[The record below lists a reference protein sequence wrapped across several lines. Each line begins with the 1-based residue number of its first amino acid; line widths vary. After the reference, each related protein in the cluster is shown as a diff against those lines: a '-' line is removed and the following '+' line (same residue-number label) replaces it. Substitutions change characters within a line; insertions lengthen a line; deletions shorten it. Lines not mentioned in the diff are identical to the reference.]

1 MIKTNRERIAEYRSK
16 AADYAARA
24 DALEAQEK
32 AAAALEAQEKAA
44 AALELLKQGDVIR
57 FNYGRGE
64 TRGGFTGEVR
74 AVFDTDKGKGI
85 KVIKGSG
92 ADEEIV
98 TIRPGDIV
106 AIGEEVREADAEQG
120 SGELAPVDPLAG
132 IE

>member
-1 MIKTNRERIAEYRSK
+1 MTKTSRERIAEYRSK

-32 AAAALEAQEKAA
+32 AAAALE
-44 AALELLKQGDVIR
+44 LLKQGDVIR

-64 TRGGFTGEVR
+64 SRGVYNGEVR
-74 AVFDTDKGKGI
+74 AVFDTDKGRGI

-106 AIGEEVREADAEQG
+106 GIGVPEKDTESAQG
-120 SGELAPVDPLAG
+120 SGELAPADPLAG

>member
-1 MIKTNRERIAEYRSK
+1 MAKTVEEKIVFL
-16 AADYAARA
+16 AARISEDTKKLEELKA
-24 DALEAQEK
+24 SVAAQRALTS
-32 AAAALEAQEKAA
+32 
-44 AALELLKQGDVIR
+44 LKQGDVIR

-64 TRGGFTGEVR
+64 TRGEFMGEVR
-74 AVFDTDKGKGI
+74 AVFDTDKGKGKGI

-106 AIGEEVREADAEQG
+106 GIGEEVRETVAQDAEATQG
-120 SGELAPVDPLAG
+120 SGGLAPADPLAG

>member
-24 DALEAQEK
+24 D
-32 AAAALEAQEKAA
+32 ALEAQEKAA

-85 KVIKGSG
+85 KAIKGSG

>member
-1 MIKTNRERIAEYRSK
+1 MAKTIAERIAEYRSK
-16 AADYAARA
+16 AADYTAKA

-32 AAAALEAQEKAA
+32 AAAALDS
-44 AALELLKQGDVIR
+44 LKQGDVIR

-64 TRGGFTGEVR
+64 TRGEFTGEVR

-106 AIGEEVREADAEQG
+106 SIGEEVQETSASEAEVKSG
-120 SGELAPVDPLAG
+120 GELAPVDPLAG

>member
-1 MIKTNRERIAEYRSK
+1 MAKTVEEKIVFL
-16 AADYAARA
+16 AARISDDTKKLEELKA
-24 DALEAQEK
+24 SVAAQRALTS
-32 AAAALEAQEKAA
+32 
-44 AALELLKQGDVIR
+44 LKQGDVIR

-64 TRGGFTGEVR
+64 TRGEFMGEVR

-106 AIGEEVREADAEQG
+106 GVGEEVRETGAPEAEVKQG
-120 SGELAPVDPLAG
+120 SGELASADPLAG

>member
-1 MIKTNRERIAEYRSK
+1 MAKTIAERIAEYRSK
-16 AADYAARA
+16 AADYTAKA

-32 AAAALEAQEKAA
+32 AAAALDS
-44 AALELLKQGDVIR
+44 LKQGDVIR

-64 TRGGFTGEVR
+64 TRGEFTGEVR

-106 AIGEEVREADAEQG
+106 GIGEEVRETSAPEAEVKQG
-120 SGELAPVDPLAG
+120 GELAPVDPLAG

>member
-24 DALEAQEK
+24 D
-32 AAAALEAQEKAA
+32 ALEAQEKAA

-92 ADEEIV
+92 ADEEIRSVQV
-98 TIRPGDIV
+98 TSWLSVRKYGRPMRSKVAANSRRSIRWRALNERV
-106 AIGEEVREADAEQG
+106 CR
-120 SGELAPVDPLAG
+120 
-132 IE
+132 

>member
-1 MIKTNRERIAEYRSK
+1 MAKTIAERIAEYRSK
-16 AADYAARA
+16 AADYTAKA
-24 DALEAQEK
+24 DALEAQEQ
-32 AAAALEAQEKAA
+32 AAARLES
-44 AALELLKQGDVIR
+44 LKQGDVIN

-64 TRGGFTGEVR
+64 SRGVYHGEVR
-74 AVFDTDKGKGI
+74 SVFDTDKGKGI

-106 AIGEEVREADAEQG
+106 GIGEEVREASAPEVEVKQG
-120 SGELAPVDPLAG
+120 SGERAPVDPLAG

>member
-1 MIKTNRERIAEYRSK
+1 MAKTIAERIAEYRSK
-16 AADYAARA
+16 AADYTAKA

-32 AAAALEAQEKAA
+32 AAARLES
-44 AALELLKQGDVIR
+44 LKQGDVIN

-64 TRGGFTGEVR
+64 SRGVYNGEVR
-74 AVFDTDKGKGI
+74 SVFDTDKGKGI

-106 AIGEEVREADAEQG
+106 GIGEEVRETAAPEAEVKQG
-120 SGELAPVDPLAG
+120 GGELAPVDPLAG

>member
-1 MIKTNRERIAEYRSK
+1 MAKTIAERIAEYRSK
-16 AADYAARA
+16 AADYTAKA

-32 AAAALEAQEKAA
+32 AAARLES
-44 AALELLKQGDVIR
+44 LKQGDVIN

-64 TRGGFTGEVR
+64 SRGVYHGEVR
-74 AVFDTDKGKGI
+74 SVFDTDKGKGI

-106 AIGEEVREADAEQG
+106 GIGEEVRETAAPEAEAKQG
-120 SGELAPVDPLAG
+120 TGEHAPADPLAG

>member
-1 MIKTNRERIAEYRSK
+1 MAKTIAERIADYRAK
-16 AADYAARA
+16 AADYTAKA

-32 AAAALEAQEKAA
+32 AADALDA
-44 AALELLKQGDVIR
+44 LKQGDTIR

-64 TRGGFTGEVR
+64 TRGEFAGEVR

-106 AIGEEVREADAEQG
+106 AIGEEVREAVASEAEAKQG
-120 SGELAPVDPLAG
+120 NGELAPVDPLAG

>member
-1 MIKTNRERIAEYRSK
+1 MAKTIAERIADYRAK
-16 AADYAARA
+16 AADYTAKA
-24 DALEAQEK
+24 DALETQEK
-32 AAAALEAQEKAA
+32 AAAALDA
-44 AALELLKQGDVIR
+44 LKQGDTIR

-64 TRGGFTGEVR
+64 TRGEFAGEVR

-106 AIGEEVREADAEQG
+106 AIGEEVRETPAPEAEVKQG
-120 SGELAPVDPLAG
+120 AGEFAPTDPLAG

>member
-1 MIKTNRERIAEYRSK
+1 MAKTIAERIAEYRSK
-16 AADYAARA
+16 AADYAA
-24 DALEAQEK
+24 K
-32 AAAALEAQEKAA
+32 AAALEAQEKAA
-44 AALELLKQGDVIR
+44 AKLDSLQQGDTIR

-64 TRGGFTGEVR
+64 TRCEFTGEVR

-106 AIGEEVREADAEQG
+106 AIGEEVRETAAPEAEVKQG
-120 SGELAPVDPLAG
+120 TGEHAPVDPLAG

>member
-1 MIKTNRERIAEYRSK
+1 MAKTIAERIADYRSK
-16 AADYAARA
+16 AADYTTKA

-32 AAAALEAQEKAA
+32 AAARLQS
-44 AALELLKQGDVIR
+44 LKQGDVIN

-64 TRGGFTGEVR
+64 SRGVYHGEVR
-74 AVFDTDKGKGI
+74 SVFDTDKGKGI

-106 AIGEEVREADAEQG
+106 GIGEEVRETNAPEAEVKQG
-120 SGELAPVDPLAG
+120 TGEHAPVDPLAG

>member
-1 MIKTNRERIAEYRSK
+1 MAKTIADRITEYRAK
-16 AADYAARA
+16 AADYTAKA

-32 AAAALEAQEKAA
+32 AAAALDS
-44 AALELLKQGDVIR
+44 LKQGDVIR

-64 TRGGFTGEVR
+64 TRGEFTGEVR

-106 AIGEEVREADAEQG
+106 AVGEGVQDTSAPEAEVKQG
-120 SGELAPVDPLAG
+120 SGELAPADPLAG

>member
-1 MIKTNRERIAEYRSK
+1 MAKTIAERIAEYRGK
-16 AADYAARA
+16 AAEYTAKA

-32 AAAALEAQEKAA
+32 AAARLES
-44 AALELLKQGDVIR
+44 LKQGDVIN

-64 TRGGFTGEVR
+64 SRGVYHGEVR
-74 AVFDTDKGKGI
+74 SVFDTDKGKGI

-106 AIGEEVREADAEQG
+106 GIGEEVRETSAPEAEVKQG
-120 SGELAPVDPLAG
+120 TGEHAPADPLAN
-132 IE
+132 ID

>member
-1 MIKTNRERIAEYRSK
+1 MAKTIAERIAEYRSK
-16 AADYAARA
+16 AADYTEKA

-32 AAAALEAQEKAA
+32 AAAALDS
-44 AALELLKQGDVIR
+44 LKQGDVIR

-64 TRGGFTGEVR
+64 TRGEFTGEVR
-74 AVFDTDKGKGI
+74 AVFDTDKGRGI
-85 KVIKGSG
+85 KVIKGIG

-106 AIGEEVREADAEQG
+106 GIGEEVRETSAPEAEVKQG
-120 SGELAPVDPLAG
+120 GGHAPVDPLAG

>member
-1 MIKTNRERIAEYRSK
+1 MAKTIAERIAEYRSK
-16 AADYAARA
+16 AADYTAKA

-32 AAAALEAQEKAA
+32 AAARLES
-44 AALELLKQGDVIR
+44 LKQGDVIN

-64 TRGGFTGEVR
+64 SRGVYHGEVR
-74 AVFDTDKGKGI
+74 SVFDTDKGKGI

-106 AIGEEVREADAEQG
+106 SIDEEVQQTSAPEAEVKQG
-120 SGELAPVDPLAG
+120 GELAPVDPLAG

>member
-1 MIKTNRERIAEYRSK
+1 MAKTIAERIAEYRSK
-16 AADYAARA
+16 AADYTAKA

-32 AAAALEAQEKAA
+32 AAARLES
-44 AALELLKQGDVIR
+44 LKQGDTIR

-64 TRGGFTGEVR
+64 TRGEFTGEVR

-106 AIGEEVREADAEQG
+106 AIGEEVRETSASEAEVKQG
-120 SGELAPVDPLAG
+120 TGERAPVDPLAG

>member
-1 MIKTNRERIAEYRSK
+1 MAKTIVERIAEYRSK
-16 AADYAARA
+16 AADYTAKA

-32 AAAALEAQEKAA
+32 AAARLES
-44 AALELLKQGDVIR
+44 LKQGDVIN

-64 TRGGFTGEVR
+64 SRGVYHGEVR
-74 AVFDTDKGKGI
+74 SVFDTDKGKGI

-106 AIGEEVREADAEQG
+106 GIGEEVRETSAPEAEVKQG
-120 SGELAPVDPLAG
+120 TGEHAPADPLAN
-132 IE
+132 ID

>member
-1 MIKTNRERIAEYRSK
+1 MAKTIAERIAEYRSK
-16 AADYAARA
+16 AADYTAKA

-32 AAAALEAQEKAA
+32 AAARLES
-44 AALELLKQGDVIR
+44 LKQGDVIN

-64 TRGGFTGEVR
+64 SRGVYHGEVR
-74 AVFDTDKGKGI
+74 SVFDTDKGKGI

-106 AIGEEVREADAEQG
+106 GLGEEVRETSAPEAEVKQG
-120 SGELAPVDPLAG
+120 TGEHAPADPLAN
-132 IE
+132 ID

>member
-1 MIKTNRERIAEYRSK
+1 MAKTNQERIAEYRTK
-16 AADYAARA
+16 AADYTAKA
-24 DALEAQEK
+24 DALEAQQK
-32 AAAALEAQEKAA
+32 AAAALDT
-44 AALELLKQGDVIR
+44 LKQGDVIQ

-64 TRGGFTGEVR
+64 TRGEYTGEVR
-74 AVFDTDKGKGI
+74 AVFDTDKGKGKGI

-106 AIGEEVREADAEQG
+106 AIDKADYTETISRCNADAIPG
-120 SGELAPVDPLAG
+120 SGKLAPADPLAG

>member
-1 MIKTNRERIAEYRSK
+1 MAKNIAERIAEYRSK
-16 AADYAARA
+16 AADYTAKA

-32 AAAALEAQEKAA
+32 AAAALDS
-44 AALELLKQGDVIR
+44 LKQGDVIR

-64 TRGGFTGEVR
+64 TRGEFTGEVR

-106 AIGEEVREADAEQG
+106 GIGEEVRETSAPEAEVKQG
-120 SGELAPVDPLAG
+120 GELAPVDPLAG

>member
-1 MIKTNRERIAEYRSK
+1 MAKTIAERIAEYRSK
-16 AADYAARA
+16 AADYTAKA

-32 AAAALEAQEKAA
+32 AAARLES
-44 AALELLKQGDVIR
+44 LKQGDVIN

-64 TRGGFTGEVR
+64 SRGVYHGEVR
-74 AVFDTDKGKGI
+74 SVFDTDKGKGV

-106 AIGEEVREADAEQG
+106 GIGEEVRETPAPEAEVKQG
-120 SGELAPVDPLAG
+120 TGEHAPVDPLAG

>member
-1 MIKTNRERIAEYRSK
+1 MAKTIAERIAEYRGK
-16 AADYAARA
+16 AADYTAKA

-32 AAAALEAQEKAA
+32 AAAKLNS
-44 AALELLKQGDVIR
+44 LKQGDEIR

-64 TRGGFTGEVR
+64 TRGEFTGEVR

-106 AIGEEVREADAEQG
+106 AVEAKFPAESVARCNADAVVG
-120 SGELAPVDPLAG
+120 NGELAPADPLAG

>member
-1 MIKTNRERIAEYRSK
+1 MAKTIAERIAEYRTK
-16 AADYAARA
+16 AADYAAKA

-32 AAAALEAQEKAA
+32 AAAALDS
-44 AALELLKQGDVIR
+44 LKQGDTIR

-64 TRGGFTGEVR
+64 TRGEFTGEVR

-106 AIGEEVREADAEQG
+106 SVDQGGYTEAFMRSNADAVVANR
-120 SGELAPVDPLAG
+120 ELAPVDPLEG

>member
-1 MIKTNRERIAEYRSK
+1 M
-16 AADYAARA
+16 
-24 DALEAQEK
+24 
-32 AAAALEAQEKAA
+32 
-44 AALELLKQGDVIR
+44 
-57 FNYGRGE
+57 
-64 TRGGFTGEVR
+64 R

-106 AIGEEVREADAEQG
+106 AIGEEVREADAKQG
-120 SGELAPVDPLAG
+120 SGELAPADPLAG

>member
-1 MIKTNRERIAEYRSK
+1 MAKTIAERIADYRAK
-16 AADYAARA
+16 AADYTAKA

-32 AAAALEAQEKAA
+32 AAAALDS
-44 AALELLKQGDVIR
+44 LKQGDTIR

-64 TRGGFTGEVR
+64 TRGEFTGEVR
-74 AVFDTDKGKGI
+74 AVFDTDKGKGKGI

-106 AIGEEVREADAEQG
+106 GIGEEVRETSAPEAEVKQG
-120 SGELAPVDPLAG
+120 GELAPADPLAG